1 MLLLH
6 LPAFQLMVH
15 LLIKSRC
22 YLIHILQTAIIRKL
36 RLLLRLL
43 HATLLILSTH
53 LHTSLNIDSSVSSA
67 AVGLQL
73 LGQLGSYVQLLI
85 YFPAAATLQP
95 RHPRPHRK
103 PSPAQTALFGYFL
116 ISSLFSANGHVSG
129 FFIFHNKNKIKM
141 AKHIAKHRKYSYLF
155 R

>member
-1 MLLLH
+1 MLHQLLLLH
-6 LPAFQLMVH
+6 LPSFQSMVH

-43 HATLLILSTH
+43 PATLLILSTH
-53 LHTSLNIDSSVSSA
+53 LHTSLNIDSSVSCA
-67 AVGLQL
+67 AVGLEL

-85 YFPAAATLQP
+85 YFPAATLQP
-95 RHPRPHRK
+95 RHPKPHRK

-141 AKHIAKHRKYSYLF
+141 AKHRKYSYLI